1 MKTIQE
7 FENLKSLDALQAMLE
22 NCISCYA
29 IEEDETLFDEEENE
43 LVRVLWFERGMKK
56 HSVVISPDGFIKASD
71 EETPIDLLMSVCNLI
86 LGFRIYEEKTGLPK
100 V

>member
-1 MKTIQE
+1 MRTIQE
-7 FENLKSLDALQAMLE
+7 YENLKSLDVLQAMLE

-43 LVRVLWFERGMKK
+43 LVRVLWFSRGMEKY
-56 HSVVISPDGFIKASD
+56 SIVISPDGFIKATD
-71 EETPIDLLMSVCNLI
+71 EGTPLDLLMSVCNLI
-86 LGFRIYEEKTGLPK
+86 LGFRTYEEKIGLPE

>member
-43 LVRVLWFERGMKK
+43 LVRVLWFERGMDK

-71 EETPIDLLMSVCNLI
+71 EETPIDLLMSICNLI
-86 LGFRIYEEKTGLPK
+86 LGFRTYEEKTGLSEG
-100 V
+100 

>member
-1 MKTIQE
+1 MRTIQE
-7 FENLKSLDALQAMLE
+7 YENLKSLDALQAMLE

-43 LVRVLWFERGMKK
+43 LVRVLWFSRGMEKY
-56 HSVVISPDGFIKASD
+56 SIMISPDDFIKATD
-71 EETPIDLLMSVCNLI
+71 GGTPIDLLMSVFNLI
-86 LGFRIYEEKTGLPK
+86 LGFRTYEERMGLPE

>member
-1 MKTIQE
+1 MKSIKE

-29 IEEDETLFDEEENE
+29 IEEEETLFDEEENE
-43 LVRVLWFERGMKK
+43 LVRVLWFERGMDK
-56 HSVVISPDGFIKASD
+56 HSVVISPDGFIKATD
-71 EETPIDLLMSVCNLI
+71 EETPVDLLMSVCNLI
-86 LGFRIYEEKTGLPK
+86 LGFRNYEFKCGLPE